1 MLKRKSKQKRFPV
14 MLQPRIHN
22 AIELEALVQQMS
34 FLPFFACFVPKFSI
48 EEFAPSRYRFVE
60 GVDGPW
66 E

>member
-1 MLKRKSKQKRFPV
+1 